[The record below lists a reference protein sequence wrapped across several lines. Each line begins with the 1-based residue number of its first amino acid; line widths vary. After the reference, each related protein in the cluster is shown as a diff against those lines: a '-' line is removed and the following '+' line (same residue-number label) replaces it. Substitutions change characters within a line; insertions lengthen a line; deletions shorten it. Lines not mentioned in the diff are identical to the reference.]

1 MHRGKKRGV
10 VTKVADIHTDFF
22 CDHSNDATVLPY
34 FEGDY
39 WVSDVEVII
48 EDLKKS
54 YDRRKPFASSFFS
67 VGTAP
72 ARDPVMAKLSKII
85 APMKSSFIV
94 VKLQPENHLSTRLD
108 FLKGCLLF
116 IYSDFV
122 SEFTKI
128 NVYAK
133 G

>member
-1 MHRGKKRGV
+1 M
-10 VTKVADIHTDFF
+10 TKVADIHTEFF

-39 WVSDVEVII
+39 WVSEVEAII

-54 YDRRKPFASSFFS
+54 HDRRKPFASSISS

-94 VKLQPENHLSTRLD
+94 VKLQPENHLLTRLD
-108 FLKGCLLF
+108 FLKAGYCLLTA
-116 IYSDFV
+116 IL
-122 SEFTKI
+122 
-128 NVYAK
+128 
-133 G
+133 

>member
-1 MHRGKKRGV
+1 MHLGKKRGV
-10 VTKVADIHTDFF
+10 VTKVADIHTEFF

-39 WVSDVEVII
+39 WVREVEVII
-48 EDLKKS
+48 EGLKKS
-54 YDRRKPFASSFFS
+54 HDRKKPFASSFSS

-108 FLKGCLLF
+108 FSKAAFCLLTA
-116 IYSDFV
+116 IL
-122 SEFTKI
+122 
-128 NVYAK
+128 
-133 G
+133 